1 MNPRAKLFP
10 MLHTRIHHLVLP
22 GLFSLATASA
32 WAQTEAGKTAPSS
45 KPTPVLADAVLP
57 LPKKIAATEAAAAL
71 PGPGTKDLPPNE
83 LFDPNGLPIPTAAPT
98 PPPVEEDDEEPS
110 MAESLAV
117 NLVKR
122 MVERGMMSKEDAQDL
137 FRVAEADVNA
147 AKEKRQKRKA
157 AAQELALA
165 TGTPVPGVT
174 ASSGEP
180 GASGGGT
187 VAIGEKIRVTYVPE
201 FVKKELRDQIKD
213 ELKLEVK
220 NGGMLSPTLLPEWVS
235 AWKPFVDFRMRYEYD
250 SFPSGNDVSGAFP
263 NFNVIN
269 TGQPYDTSSK
279 QFAPQLN
286 ANQDRERIRLRLRLR
301 LGTEIDLGDHFILGV
316 RVGTGDSNS
325 PVSGNQ
331 TLGSTNT
338 APGGNFSQQ
347 GGQFSK
353 YSIWLDRAFLKWEP
367 VDSIALTIG
376 RFDNPFFSTNAIWSD
391 DIGFDGVVLKS
402 RYALH
407 DGLEPFLTLGSFPI
421 FNTDYN
427 VASNQPA
434 KFASHDKW
442 LHAGQV
448 GVDWKVS
455 KDWHAK
461 VASAYY
467 YFQNIQGQLSSP
479 YAPQSADDA
488 GDTDSTRPTFA
499 QKGNTYRPLRNI
511 IANATNGFGT
521 TNQFQYYGLASSF
534 HVGTLTARIDYNGFE
549 PFQVSLLAEY
559 LQNLAFNKSAI
570 NAVAVNNL
578 NSGGFAGGNKAW
590 DVNLRFGT
598 PTMQKRGDWMS
609 YIGYTHR
616 ESDSVVDGFN
626 DQNFGGGGTNLQGYT
641 IGGAIA
647 LSPRVNTAMRWMS
660 ASQIAG
666 PQFKS
671 DIVMF
676 DINAK
681 F

>member
-1 MNPRAKLFP
+1 
-10 MLHTRIHHLVLP
+10 MLNTRIYHLVLP
-22 GLFSLATASA
+22 GLLSLTTASA
-32 WAQTEAGKTAPSS
+32 WSQTASGKNTPASPAPTAAAQ
-45 KPTPVLADAVLP
+45 ADAALP
-57 LPKKIAATEAAAAL
+57 LPAKITVAEASAAAA
-71 PGPGTKDLPPNE
+71 GPSLKDLPPSQ
-83 LFDPNGLPIPTAAPT
+83 LFDSNGLPVPTAAPT
-98 PPPVEEDDEEPS
+98 PPPPVEEEDDEPS

-122 MVERGMMSKEDAQDL
+122 MVERGMMSPEDAKDL
-137 FRVAEADVNA
+137 FRVAEADVAA
-147 AKEKRQKRKA
+147 AKAKRRERKV
-157 AAQELALA
+157 AAQEIALA
-165 TGTPVPGVT
+165 TGAPM
-174 ASSGEP
+174 P
-180 GASGGGT
+180 GAPGAGAGT
-187 VAIGEKIRVTYVPE
+187 DATGEKIRVTYVPE

-213 ELKLEVK
+213 ELVLETK
-220 NGGMLSPTLLPEWVS
+220 KGGILSPTLLPEWVS

-286 ANQDRERIRLRLRLR
+286 SNQNRERIRMRLR
-301 LGTEIDLGDHFILGV
+301 LGTEVDLGENFTLGV

-347 GGQFSK
+347 GGQFAK
-353 YSIWLDRAFLKWEP
+353 YAIWLDRAFLRWEP
-367 VDSIALTIG
+367 VDSFAFTIG

-391 DIGFDGVVLKS
+391 DIGFDGIVIKS
-402 RYALH
+402 RYKLNE
-407 DGLEPFLTLGSFPI
+407 GVEPFLTLGTFPI

-442 LHAGQV
+442 LHASQV
-448 GVDWKVS
+448 GVDWKIN

-461 VASAYY
+461 IASAYY
-467 YFQNIQGQLSSP
+467 YFQNVQGQLSTP
-479 YAPQSADDA
+479 YAPQNAEDA

-499 QKGNTYRPLRNI
+499 QKGNSYRALRKI
-511 IANATNGFGT
+511 ISNASNGFGT
-521 TNQFQYYGLASSF
+521 INQFQYYGLASSF
-534 HVGTLTARIDYNGFE
+534 RVGTVTARIDYDGFE
-549 PFQVSLLAEY
+549 PFQISLLAEY
-559 LQNLAFNKSAI
+559 LQNFAFNKSAAG
-570 NAVAVNNL
+570 AVAVNNQDA
-578 NSGGFAGGNKAW
+578 NGFAGGNKAW
-590 DVNLRFGT
+590 DINLRFGT
-598 PTMQKRGDWMS
+598 AGMQKRGDWMT

-626 DQNFGGGGTNLQGYT
+626 DQNFGGGGTNLEGYT
-641 IGGAIA
+641 VGAAMA
-647 LSPRVNTAMRWMS
+647 LSHRVNAAVRFMS

-671 DIVMF
+671 DIFMF